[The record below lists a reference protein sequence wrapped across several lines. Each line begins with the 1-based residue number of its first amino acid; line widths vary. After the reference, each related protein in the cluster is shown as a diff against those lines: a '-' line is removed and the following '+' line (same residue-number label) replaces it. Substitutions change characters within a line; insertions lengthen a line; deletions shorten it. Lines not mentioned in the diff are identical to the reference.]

1 MFCGLIPQ
9 VQPPEPYL
17 TSAEPTQQEKKNSK
31 GNKEKQER
39 RT

>member
-17 TSAEPTQQEKKNSK
+17 TSEEPTQEKKNSK